1 MGDHANQLGRTL
13 DADLGTITST
23 GDALG
28 YQATAADQ
36 TATGLTSISG
46 QIGLDGESALA
57 AEGRL
62 GEVAGRIQRMVA
74 DLERIQSAGAQA
86 RDALA
91 RAQDSYHALPDVK
104 LSRTEQAQ
112 VTALALTPVVGAPTS
127 AATAAALLARKEVQR
142 EQEASR
148 ALETLRGD
156 LGAIQV
162 QNVGTYDFQGP
173 AGTDDPGTSGGSTPT
188 GGTGV
193 RGYSAGGTGSGG
205 SGTGAGWSPGSTS
218 GGAPVST
225 GWTPSGSGDGG
236 AGSGSGG
243 SGGSG
248 GGGGSTGGTVGSGPV
263 LGGGTGGG
271 TVPGHGDGSS
281 SDGVVGGT
289 VPGGAGSGG
298 GFLGGPGGSGAAGGS
313 GSGSGAGS

>member
-23 GDALG
+23 GDALA

-188 GGTGV
+188 GGTAV
-193 RGYSAGGTGSGG
+193 RGYS
-205 SGTGAGWSPGSTS
+205 
-218 GGAPVST
+218 
-225 GWTPSGSGDGG
+225 
-236 AGSGSGG
+236 
-243 SGGSG
+243 
-248 GGGGSTGGTVGSGPV
+248 
-263 LGGGTGGG
+263 
-271 TVPGHGDGSS
+271 
-281 SDGVVGGT
+281 
-289 VPGGAGSGG
+289 
-298 GFLGGPGGSGAAGGS
+298 
-313 GSGSGAGS
+313 